1 MKSTDDIADAAPQ
14 DRAAQARRTAIALAI
29 LAAVFYVGII
39 LTMAWR

>member
-1 MKSTDDIADAAPQ
+1 VDNTAGAAPQ
-14 DRAAQARRTAIALAI
+14 GRTAQARRTAIALAV

>member
-1 MKSTDDIADAAPQ
+1 MDNTAAPPHRA
-14 DRAAQARRTAIALAI
+14 DRVRRTAIALAV